1 MKWKELAACQGEDTE
16 AFYDIYENNPDVRP
30 AVDKV
35 CMNCPVQKD
44 CFAAGV
50 SGKDYGAWGGVYLS
64 DGEIDATFNNHRTNT
79 QWAELWENLTMEKN
93 VLY

>member
-50 SGKDYGAWGGVYLS
+50 SGKDYGVWAGYIFLMERLMPPSITIEPTLS
-64 DGEIDATFNNHRTNT
+64 GPNYGRT
-79 QWAELWENLTMEKN
+79 
-93 VLY
+93 